1 MSIRI
6 LTENEFPEVSKVKNK
21 FDIFRVIDMKKGKL
35 EIVEFFG
42 KDGVFRGFGRNTK
55 EAFKKANKVAKKFY
69 KEERR
74 D

>member
-1 MSIRI
+1 MSIKI

-42 KDGVFRGFGRNTK
+42 KDGVFRGFGRNTQQ
-55 EAFKKANKVAKKFY
+55 AFKKAKKVAKKYY
-69 KEERR
+69 KEEGR

>member
-1 MSIRI
+1 MSIKI

-21 FDIFRVIDMKKGKL
+21 FDIFRIIDMKTGRL

-42 KDGVFRGFGRNTK
+42 KDGVFRGFGKNTQ
-55 EAFKKANKVAKKFY
+55 EAFKKAKKVVKKYY
-69 KEERR
+69 KEEGR

>member
-1 MSIRI
+1 MSIKI
-6 LTENEFPEVSKVKNK
+6 LTENEFPKVSKVKNE
-21 FDIFRVIDMKKGKL
+21 FDIFRIVDIKKGKL

-42 KDGVFRGFGRNTK
+42 KDGVFRGFGKNTK
-55 EAFKKANKVAKKFY
+55 EAFKKAKKVAKKYY

>member
-1 MSIRI
+1 MSIKI
-6 LTENEFPEVSKVKNK
+6 LTENEFPEVSKVKNR

-55 EAFKKANKVAKKFY
+55 QAFKKAKKVAKRYY
-69 KEERR
+69 KEQRR

>member
-1 MSIRI
+1 
-6 LTENEFPEVSKVKNK
+6 
-21 FDIFRVIDMKKGKL
+21 MKKGKL

-55 EAFKKANKVAKKFY
+55 QAFKKAKKVAKKYY
-69 KEERR
+69 KEEER

>member
-6 LTENEFPEVSKVKNK
+6 LTENEFPKVSKIKNDY
-21 FDIFRVIDMKKGKL
+21 DIFRVIDIKRGRL

-42 KDGVFRGFGRNTK
+42 KDGVFRGFGKDTK
-55 EAFKKANKVAKKFY
+55 QAFKKARRVLKNYY
-69 KEERR
+69 KDKRR

>member
-6 LTENEFPEVSKVKNK
+6 LTENEFPKVSKVKNE
-21 FDIFRVIDMKKGKL
+21 FDIFRIVDIKKGKL

-42 KDGVFRGFGRNTK
+42 KDGVFRGFGKNTK
-55 EAFKKANKVAKKFY
+55 EAFKKAKKVAKNYY
-69 KEERR
+69 KNERR

>member
-1 MSIRI
+1 MSIKI
-6 LTENEFPEVSKVKNK
+6 LTENEFPEVSKVKNR

-55 EAFKKANKVAKKFY
+55 QAFNKAKKVAKKYY
-69 KEERR
+69 KEEKRG
-74 D
+74 

>member
-1 MSIRI
+1 MSIKI
-6 LTENEFPEVSKVKNK
+6 LTENEFPEVSKVKNR

-55 EAFKKANKVAKKFY
+55 QAFKKAKKVAKKYY
-69 KEERR
+69 KEEER